1 MIPKKYAYVTYNLE
15 QLMASFMSDLAI
27 QYLIQYI
34 LNIYNKF
41 TYRRIVSL
49 TLQEF
54 LQVMSTIVL
63 GNDPRA
69 MKSQYKYKEIYSV
82 TRSPTTLKLI
92 LN

>member
-1 MIPKKYAYVTYNLE
+1 
-15 QLMASFMSDLAI
+15 MASFMSDLTKV
-27 QYLIQYI
+27 YLIQYI

-54 LQVMSTIVL
+54 LQVTSTIVL

-69 MKSQYKYKEIYSV
+69 MKFQYNTYKEINAALLDLLLV
-82 TRSPTTLKLI
+82 W
-92 LN
+92 N